1 MHRSVYYGS
10 DLAGVKVK
18 VLLQNINWVFGNDF
32 KHIIKE
38 VEDKIPD
45 DNKVDSIINMYWD
58 LGFLLDRLFS
68 IARLG
73 CGKLS
78 EDNLRFS
85 ERYVNAI
92 KKCGGI
98 CSYTIKDQKYIA

>member
-1 MHRSVYYGS
+1 MKIHRPVYHGG
-10 DLAGVKVK
+10 DLTYVKVK
-18 VLLQNINWVFGNDF
+18 VLLQKIDGVFRNDF

-45 DNKVDSIINMYWD
+45 NNEVDLIINMHRD
-58 LGFLLDRLFS
+58 LEFLLDGLFS
-68 IARLG
+68 IARLE

-78 EDNLRFS
+78 EDDLRFG

-92 KKCGGI
+92 KNAEVFVVI
-98 CSYTIKDQKYIA
+98 